1 LSKLPK
7 EIADLSALSVHA
19 PELADMLVSVASD
32 IALVIGH
39 GGVIERVAL
48 GGSEPV
54 KAIADQ
60 WVGRHWSDTVT
71 GDTRRKVEQ
80 LLAEVADGGVS
91 RVRQVNHPSPPGL
104 DIPIAYSAVRLG
116 QHGPLL
122 AVGRDMSV
130 VSAMQ
135 QRLVHAQQEMERDYW
150 HRRQVETR
158 YQLIFQVAHEPVL
171 VVDSEKFCIIDANRA
186 AGRLIG
192 LSPEQLVGRKASS
205 GFGADAQPKIEQ
217 LLSSVRDE
225 ERSIEEEV
233 WLADRGLRLRVSAM
247 PFRSEASSV
256 LLIRLH
262 ELDALW
268 ETGAGGEMLTGL
280 MGCSPDAIVVT
291 DSRGILNIANPAF
304 LRLVQLSA
312 EQQVRGRSMSEWV
325 DNFGE
330 ILRQTR
336 TQGRIAL
343 LGAVMHGA
351 LGRALNVEMSAAFIV
366 EHAGESFGFIIRVR
380 NHAELDQ
387 PSNSGGFDRAVH

>member
-1 LSKLPK
+1 
-7 EIADLSALSVHA
+7 
-19 PELADMLVSVASD
+19 
-32 IALVIGH
+32 
-39 GGVIERVAL
+39 
-48 GGSEPV
+48 
-54 KAIADQ
+54 
-60 WVGRHWSDTVT
+60 
-71 GDTRRKVEQ
+71 
-80 LLAEVADGGVS
+80 
-91 RVRQVNHPSPPGL
+91 
-104 DIPIAYSAVRLG
+104 
-116 QHGPLL
+116 
-122 AVGRDMSV
+122 
-130 VSAMQ
+130 
-135 QRLVHAQQEMERDYW
+135 
-150 HRRQVETR
+150 
-158 YQLIFQVAHEPVL
+158 
-171 VVDSEKFCIIDANRA
+171 
-186 AGRLIG
+186 
-192 LSPEQLVGRKASS
+192 
-205 GFGADAQPKIEQ
+205 
-217 LLSSVRDE
+217 
-225 ERSIEEEV
+225 
-233 WLADRGLRLRVSAM
+233 M